1 VKSFKEVKEND
12 MNINLSEVAVTNL
25 EKIEELFIYTIEAH
39 EQIENQKTEIAQL
52 KKELAEIKSLF
63 KNKE

>member
-1 VKSFKEVKEND
+1 

-52 KKELAEIKSLF
+52 KKELAEIKSLL